1 MSTKWGHQFT
11 CPSRDRA
18 IIFTTSSKSREGLGV
33 YRAQQYLL
41 PLFFKPW
48 VLVWSREWDPRSF
61 ASQSSALR
69 TEWVVFPCR
78 CRGRETT
85 RPNSSLRRELS
96 KRDGDGNIY
105 VKKATQLISSRTPLH
120 VTVSLLSPFWLIQ
133 QTKERKTERQM
144 EITLT
149 GSGGG
154 SFDVCKSKQWIHFD
168 TELFNVH
175 QENLC

>member
-1 MSTKWGHQFT
+1 MNTKWGHQFT
-11 CPSRDRA
+11 CPSIDRA
-18 IIFTTSSKSREGLGV
+18 IIFTKSSESREGVGV
-33 YRAQQYLL
+33 YRAKQYLL
-41 PLFFKPW
+41 PLSFLSPES
-48 VLVWSREWDPRSF
+48 WSGLGNKTHD
-61 ASQSSALR
+61 LR

-78 CRGRETT
+78 YRGRETT
-85 RPNSSLRRELS
+85 RPNGSLRRELS
-96 KRDGDGNIY
+96 KRDGDGKIY
-105 VKKATQLISSRTPLH
+105 VKKATRLVSSRTPLH
-120 VTVSLLSPFWLIQ
+120 VTVSRLSPFWLIQ